1 MFKEHVSLQS
11 FLRQPKYMTKRLH
24 IKNKKDETIQ
34 NFKSGDFSASIAGV
48 YTGKLKVGTN
58 VTADAYVV
66 TVTKVSSSV
75 VKVTA
80 DFYTDNGSENYNVT
94 KEGNQYILSSESSSG
109 INITVTGKAMT
120 ISFLNNAGSMTTF
133 TGTRD

>member
-1 MFKEHVSLQS
+1 MKQFRILSMLMIVLISSLSFVSCGDDD
-11 FLRQPKYMTKRLH
+11 
-24 IKNKKDETIQ
+24 DET
-34 NFKSGDFSASIAGV
+34 SGDFSASIAGV

-80 DFYTDNGSENYNVT
+80 DFYTHNGSENYNVT

>member
-1 MFKEHVSLQS
+1 MKQFRILSMLMIVLISSLSFVSCGDD
-11 FLRQPKYMTKRLH
+11 
-24 IKNKKDETIQ
+24 DET
-34 NFKSGDFSASIAGV
+34 SGDFSASIAGV

-80 DFYTDNGSENYNVT
+80 DFYTDNGSENYNVN
-94 KEGNQYILSSESSSG
+94 KEGNQYIISSESFEA
-109 INITVTGKAMT
+109 IKR
-120 ISFLNNAGSMTTF
+120 ISKPK
-133 TGTRD
+133 

>member
-1 MFKEHVSLQS
+1 MKQFRILSMLMIVLISSLSFVSCGDDD
-11 FLRQPKYMTKRLH
+11 
-24 IKNKKDETIQ
+24 DET
-34 NFKSGDFSASIAGV
+34 SGDFSASIAGV

-66 TVTKVSSSV
+66 TVTKISSSV

-80 DFYTDNGSENYNVT
+80 DFYTNGSKNYNVT

>member
-1 MFKEHVSLQS
+1 MW
-11 FLRQPKYMTKRLH
+11 RWWWWT
-24 IKNKKDETIQ
+24 
-34 NFKSGDFSASIAGV
+34 SGDFSASIAGV

-66 TVTKVSSSV
+66 TVTKSYLSSV

>member
-1 MFKEHVSLQS
+1 MKQFRILSMLMIVLISSLSFVSCGDD
-11 FLRQPKYMTKRLH
+11 
-24 IKNKKDETIQ
+24 DET
-34 NFKSGDFSASIAGV
+34 SGDFSASIAGV

-109 INITVTGKAMT
+109 INITITGKAMT

>member
-1 MFKEHVSLQS
+1 MKQFRILSMLMIVLISSLSFVSCGDDD
-11 FLRQPKYMTKRLH
+11 
-24 IKNKKDETIQ
+24 DET
-34 NFKSGDFSASIAGV
+34 SGDFSASIAGV

-58 VTADAYVV
+58 
-66 TVTKVSSSV
+66 VTKVSSSV

>member
-1 MFKEHVSLQS
+1 MLMIVLISSLSFVSCGDDD
-11 FLRQPKYMTKRLH
+11 
-24 IKNKKDETIQ
+24 DET
-34 NFKSGDFSASIAGV
+34 SGDFSASIAGV

-66 TVTKVSSSV
+66 TVTNV

>member
-1 MFKEHVSLQS
+1 MKQFRILSMLMIVLISSLSFVSCGDDD
-11 FLRQPKYMTKRLH
+11 
-24 IKNKKDETIQ
+24 DET
-34 NFKSGDFSASIAGV
+34 SGDFSASIAGV

-80 DFYTDNGSENYNVT
+80 DFYTDNGSE
-94 KEGNQYILSSESSSG
+94 GNQYILSSESSSG

>member
-1 MFKEHVSLQS
+1 MKQFRILSMLMIVLISSLSFVSCGDDD
-11 FLRQPKYMTKRLH
+11 
-24 IKNKKDETIQ
+24 DET
-34 NFKSGDFSASIAGV
+34 SGDFSASIAGV
-48 YTGKLKVGTN
+48 YTGKLKVG
-58 VTADAYVV
+58 TADAYVV

>member
-1 MFKEHVSLQS
+1 MKQFRILSMLMIVLITSLSFVSCG
-11 FLRQPKYMTKRLH
+11 
-24 IKNKKDETIQ
+24 DDD
-34 NFKSGDFSASIAGV
+34 DFSASIAGV

>member
-1 MFKEHVSLQS
+1 MKQFRILSMLMIVLISSLSFVSCGDDD
-11 FLRQPKYMTKRLH
+11 
-24 IKNKKDETIQ
+24 DET
-34 NFKSGDFSASIAGV
+34 SGDFSASIAGV

-66 TVTKVSSSV
+66 TVTNV

>member
-1 MFKEHVSLQS
+1 MKQFRILSMLMIVLISSLSFVSCGDDD
-11 FLRQPKYMTKRLH
+11 
-24 IKNKKDETIQ
+24 DET
-34 NFKSGDFSASIAGV
+34 SGDFSASIAGV
-48 YTGKLKVGTN
+48 YTGKP
-58 VTADAYVV
+58 
-66 TVTKVSSSV
+66 KVSSSV

>member
-1 MFKEHVSLQS
+1 MKMKK
-11 FLRQPKYMTKRLH
+11 KYLNFV
-24 IKNKKDETIQ
+24 IVCLIAISCIGFVACGDDDDET
-34 NFKSGDFSASIAGV
+34 SGDFSASIAGV

>member
-1 MFKEHVSLQS
+1 MKQFRILSMLMIVLISSLSFVSCGDDD
-11 FLRQPKYMTKRLH
+11 
-24 IKNKKDETIQ
+24 DET
-34 NFKSGDFSASIAGV
+34 SGDFSASIAGV

-80 DFYTDNGSENYNVT
+80 DFYTDNGSENY
-94 KEGNQYILSSESSSG
+94 ILSSESSSG

-120 ISFLNNAGSMTTF
+120 ISFLNNAGSMATF
-133 TGTRD
+133 AGTRD

>member
-1 MFKEHVSLQS
+1 MLMIVLISSLSFVSCGDDD
-11 FLRQPKYMTKRLH
+11 
-24 IKNKKDETIQ
+24 DET
-34 NFKSGDFSASIAGV
+34 SGDFSASIAGV

-66 TVTKVSSSV
+66 TVTK
-75 VKVTA
+75 A

>member
-1 MFKEHVSLQS
+1 MKQFRILSMLMIVLISSLSFVSCGDDD
-11 FLRQPKYMTKRLH
+11 
-24 IKNKKDETIQ
+24 DET
-34 NFKSGDFSASIAGV
+34 SGDFSASIAGV

-58 VTADAYVV
+58 VTADAY
-66 TVTKVSSSV
+66 V

>member
-1 MFKEHVSLQS
+1 MCLK
-11 FLRQPKYMTKRLH
+11 
-24 IKNKKDETIQ
+24 
-34 NFKSGDFSASIAGV
+34 AGV

>member
-1 MFKEHVSLQS
+1 MKQFRILSMLMIVLISSLSFVSCGDDD
-11 FLRQPKYMTKRLH
+11 
-24 IKNKKDETIQ
+24 DET
-34 NFKSGDFSASIAGV
+34 SGDFSASIAGV

-58 VTADAYVV
+58 
-66 TVTKVSSSV
+66 
-75 VKVTA
+75 VTA

>member
-1 MFKEHVSLQS
+1 MKQFRILSMLMIVLISSLSFVSC
-11 FLRQPKYMTKRLH
+11 
-24 IKNKKDETIQ
+24 
-34 NFKSGDFSASIAGV
+34 
-48 YTGKLKVGTN
+48 GTN
-58 VTADAYVV
+58 GTADAYVV

>member
-1 MFKEHVSLQS
+1 MKQFRILSMLMIVLISSLSFVSCGDDD
-11 FLRQPKYMTKRLH
+11 
-24 IKNKKDETIQ
+24 DET
-34 NFKSGDFSASIAGV
+34 SGDFSASIAGV
-48 YTGKLKVGTN
+48 YTGTN

>member
-1 MFKEHVSLQS
+1 MLMIVLISSLSFVSCGDDD
-11 FLRQPKYMTKRLH
+11 
-24 IKNKKDETIQ
+24 DET
-34 NFKSGDFSASIAGV
+34 SGDFSASIAGV

-80 DFYTDNGSENYNVT
+80 DFYTDNGSE
-94 KEGNQYILSSESSSG
+94 SSSG

>member
-1 MFKEHVSLQS
+1 MKQFRILSMLMIVLISSLSFVSCGDDD
-11 FLRQPKYMTKRLH
+11 
-24 IKNKKDETIQ
+24 DET
-34 NFKSGDFSASIAGV
+34 SGDFSASIAGV

-94 KEGNQYILSSESSSG
+94 
-109 INITVTGKAMT
+109 GKAMT

>member
-1 MFKEHVSLQS
+1 MKQFRILSMLMIVLISFVSCG
-11 FLRQPKYMTKRLH
+11 FVF
-24 IKNKKDETIQ
+24 DE
-34 NFKSGDFSASIAGV
+34 SCGDFSASIAGV

>member
-1 MFKEHVSLQS
+1 MLMIVLISSLSFVSCGDDD
-11 FLRQPKYMTKRLH
+11 
-24 IKNKKDETIQ
+24 DET
-34 NFKSGDFSASIAGV
+34 SGASIAGV

>member
-1 MFKEHVSLQS
+1 MKQFRILSMLMIVLISSLSFVSCGDDD
-11 FLRQPKYMTKRLH
+11 
-24 IKNKKDETIQ
+24 DET
-34 NFKSGDFSASIAGV
+34 SSIAGV